1 MVESATHTRIPRR
14 RPRWPLVALAV
25 AAALVLA
32 GLLEIVASLML
43 AADVPAGRDVGHPN
57 TRALVLPLLPR
68 P

>member
-1 MVESATHTRIPRR
+1 MVDGATHTRIPRR
-14 RPRWPLVALAV
+14 RPRLMLVLLAV

-32 GLLEIVASLML
+32 GLLAVAERLMVGENT
-43 AADVPAGRDVGHPN
+43 AAGRHVGHPN